1 MNNEIKSE
9 NIVDLYVTPI
19 MPIVLGK
26 NFSPA
31 EKFDAI
37 RQSMESYATS
47 RISELEGKVE
57 FYRRETSKLRDYLEE
72 HKIGKPSQKLF
83 DALYE
88 HIAELEAE
96 NEKNI
101 KWANDAET
109 RAVAADERIAE
120 LEAENKRLREKA
132 EKWDALAA
140 KMEKF
145 YAEDSDADLVVIG
158 EAAAAAFGYL

>member
-109 RAVAADERIAE
+109 RAIAAEERIVE
-120 LEAENKRLREKA
+120 LEAENKRLTTGIKNR
-132 EKWDALAA
+132 
-140 KMEKF
+140 
-145 YAEDSDADLVVIG
+145 
-158 EAAAAAFGYL
+158 